1 MGQNWVQLKAI
12 NHYIGDINPVKTLAS
27 VGGNWWSLDGS
38 NGDILISI
46 NHFTGDI
53 NLVKTLA
60 AAVGGWWFLDGPELS
75 AIEGY

>member
-1 MGQNWVQLKAI
+1 MG
-12 NHYIGDINPVKTLAS
+12 P
-27 VGGNWWSLDGS
+27 

>member
-1 MGQNWVQLKAI
+1 M
-12 NHYIGDINPVKTLAS
+12 
-27 VGGNWWSLDGS
+27 GGNSWSLDGL